1 VPDVHVV
8 SVLPDEAAIG
18 KSFHYAVPD
27 ELAERVRVGSQ
38 VRVQLHG
45 RRVGGWVVEDFVD
58 TPHGVELRPLESVR
72 GWGPPPVVVELA
84 RWAAWRWAGPV
95 SAFLRAGSAPRA
107 VRTLPVPRPR
117 FPTTRQSQA
126 RGDGAE
132 LGARAALGESNVS
145 ESALE
150 ASGLGESALGA
161 WPAGEAVV
169 VRKPPAMDLAGIAF
183 EALNI
188 VDFRRAAGASQRP
201 EPAGVLLLLPSHDAA
216 RQMAK
221 ALRRRG
227 WPVASLPDD
236 WALAR
241 AGGCVVV
248 GARNAAFAPLPALEA
263 AIVFDAHDEAYHEER
278 APTWSAWEVVV
289 RRARLDGA
297 PCALVSP
304 CPTLDVLWA
313 GRLEVPSRKEERR
326 GWPPIEVVD
335 RRSDDPRTGLFSE
348 RVVSLLR
355 WATEVRGR
363 RVLCVL
369 NRTGRVRLLSCA
381 ACGELA
387 RCEVCGW
394 RLELDEDQDG
404 PRLHCRRCG
413 AVRPVVCAR
422 CGGRT
427 MKALRLGVSRV
438 REELEA
444 LVGIEV
450 EEVWGKLERPAGLSG
465 EEAASPKTA
474 VAVGTEALLH
484 RALAADVVLFLDFDS
499 ELLAPRMRAA
509 EEAMALLARA
519 SRLVTRASRSASS
532 TADSGRANG
541 RVVVQTRMPDH
552 PVLRAAVNAD
562 PGRLADSEAEI
573 RKALE
578 LPPFSALA
586 TISGQAADAY
596 GETLREKATAT
607 VSVSGPVDG
616 KWSLRA
622 ANDEDLCNLLGE
634 VPRPRGRLRVEVDPV
649 RI

>member
-58 TPHGVELRPLESVR
+58 PAQGVELRPLESVR
-72 GWGPPPVVVELA
+72 GWGPPPTVVELA
-84 RWAAWRWAGPV
+84 RWASWRWAGPV

-107 VRTLPVPRPR
+107 VRTLPVLRPR
-117 FPTTRQSQA
+117 SPAARESQA
-126 RGDGAE
+126 P
-132 LGARAALGESNVS
+132 GEWADV
-145 ESALE
+145 
-150 ASGLGESALGA
+150 GA
-161 WPAGEAVV
+161 WPVGEAVV
-169 VRKPPAMDLAGIAF
+169 VRKPPGVDLAGVAL
-183 EALNI
+183 EALSF
-188 VDFRRAAGASQRP
+188 VDLRRTTGASQRA

-216 RQMAK
+216 RQMAL

-236 WALAR
+236 WAMAR

-278 APTWSAWEVVV
+278 APTWCAWEVVV
-289 RRARLDGA
+289 RRARVDGA

-313 GRLEVPSRKEERR
+313 GRLVVPSRKEERR

-348 RVVSLLR
+348 RVVSLVR
-355 WATEVRGR
+355 WATEATGR
-363 RVLCVL
+363 RVLCVI

-381 ACGELA
+381 TCGELA

-394 RLELDEDQDG
+394 RLELDEDQGG

-422 CGGRT
+422 CGGRR

-444 LVGIEV
+444 LVGTEV
-450 EEVWGKLERPAGLSG
+450 DEVWGKLGRPAGPSRG
-465 EEAASPKTA
+465 EAVSPKAA
-474 VAVGTEALLH
+474 VTVGTEALLH
-484 RALAADVVLFLDFDS
+484 RSLAADMVVFLDFDS

-519 SRLVTRASRSASS
+519 SRLVTRASPSASS
-532 TADSGRANG
+532 PADSGRASG

-573 RKALE
+573 RKALD

-586 TISGQAADAY
+586 TISGQAADVY
-596 GETLREKATAT
+596 GEALREKATAT
-607 VSVSGPVDG
+607 VTVSGPVDG

-622 ANDEDLCNLLGE
+622 AHHEDLCNLLGE
-634 VPRPRGRLRVEVDPV
+634 VPRPRGRLRIEVDPV
-649 RI
+649 RV